1 MYSYINLHT
10 HTFLNQKNCLE
21 IVNNYPNEALES
33 AFFSVG
39 IHPWHINENWQKELV
54 LVTEKLKLSNN
65 VALGECGLDNRIDVP
80 MDIQLTV
87 FKAQLM
93 LAEQLKKPVI
103 IHCVGAFQEVIRLK
117 IDLKITVPMVIHGFS
132 KNNQIAE
139 QLVKHG
145 FYLSFGKYLFLNP
158 TLPEVFKE
166 TPLENIFL
174 ETDTSHFSIEEVYQ
188 KAATIK
194 NISTDFLIKK
204 IKASFEKLK
213 PNNCTY

>member
-21 IVNNYPNEALES
+21 IVNNYPNETIKS

-39 IHPWHINENWQKELV
+39 IHPWHINENWQNELIWV
-54 LVTEKLKLSNN
+54 SQKLKLSNN

-80 MDIQLTV
+80 MDTQLTV
-87 FKAQLM
+87 FIAQLM
-93 LAEQLKKPVI
+93 LAEHLKKPII
-103 IHCVGAFQEVIRLK
+103 IHCVGAFQEIIRLK
-117 IDLKITVPMVIHGFS
+117 KKLKITIPMVVHGFS

-158 TLPEVFKE
+158 VLPEVFKE
-166 TPLENIFL
+166 IPLENIFL
-174 ETDTSHFSIEEVYQ
+174 ETDTSHFSIEDVYQ
-188 KAATIK
+188 KAATIR
-194 NISTDFLIKK
+194 NISIDFLIKK
-204 IKASFEKLK
+204 INDSFETSFK
-213 PNNCTY
+213 PL